1 MGLEPTNLL
10 TASQALYQLSYA
22 PVATRTVH
30 NRPGDVLQCCQ
41 VGCAFAG
48 VSRPDESTGTA
59 MVAEP
64 GVGTHRFGVHPGE
77 APQPTLAP
85 GAGGGRCRP

>member
-1 MGLEPTNLL
+1 
-10 TASQALYQLSYA
+10 
-22 PVATRTVH
+22 
-30 NRPGDVLQCCQ
+30 
-41 VGCAFAG
+41 
-48 VSRPDESTGTA
+48 